1 MSKSDEGSV
10 APPERVNIV
19 YRPATEG
26 AKEDVELPLKLLV
39 TGDFTG
45 KTDDRPVDQ
54 RQPISITKDNFNE
67 VLKAHNVGVQMSVP
81 DKLSGIADAELDVN
95 LQFASMEDF
104 GPERIA
110 AQVPELSALVEMRN
124 ALTALKGPLA
134 NVPEFRSRLQT
145 LVKDDSA
152 RARILEEMGMNE
164 QEETR
169 HD

>member
-10 APPERVNIV
+10 APAERVNIV

-26 AKEDVELPLKLLV
+26 VKEDVELPLKLLV

-45 KTDDRPVDQ
+45 QPDPRAVEQREPVNV
-54 RQPISITKDNFNE
+54 TKDNFNE
-67 VLKAHNVGVQMSVP
+67 VLKAQGVGLHMSVP
-81 DKLSGIADAELDVN
+81 EKLSGQADRELDVS
-95 LQFASMEDF
+95 LAFASMEDF

-110 AQVPELSALVEMRN
+110 AQVPELKALVEMRD

-145 LVKDDSA
+145 LVKDAEA
-152 RARILEEMGMNE
+152 RTRILAEMGVNA
-164 QEETR
+164 EEDR
-169 HD
+169 HE